1 MKMKMIDSIG
11 DIKPKGEAMKIDS
24 YSIDDIKPKGEAMK
38 MKMIAI
44 RLMISSPRVKL

>member
-1 MKMKMIDSIG
+1 MKMKMI
-11 DIKPKGEAMKIDS
+11 

>member
-1 MKMKMIDSIG
+1 MKMKMIAIRLMISSPRV
-11 DIKPKGEAMKIDS
+11 KP
-24 YSIDDIKPKGEAMK
+24 KPKGEAMK

>member
-1 MKMKMIDSIG
+1 MKMKMIAID
-11 DIKPKGEAMKIDS
+11 DIKPKGEAMKMKMIA
-24 YSIDDIKPKGEAMK
+24 KGEAMK

>member
-1 MKMKMIDSIG
+1 MKMKMIAIRLMISSPSYENED
-11 DIKPKGEAMKIDS
+11 DS